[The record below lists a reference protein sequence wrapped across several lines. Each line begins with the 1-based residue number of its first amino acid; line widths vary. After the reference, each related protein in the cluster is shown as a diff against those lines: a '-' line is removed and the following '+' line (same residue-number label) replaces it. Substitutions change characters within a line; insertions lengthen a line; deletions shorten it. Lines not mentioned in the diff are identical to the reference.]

1 MEYTLVKVWPVFLLE
16 VMRLLKIKK
25 ILNNNAV
32 LVGKNGKDFIWI
44 GNGLGFQKKPG
55 QEADESNIE
64 KVFVMHQQN
73 AFDKLSTL
81 LEDIPIAYVSLA
93 DDVISI
99 AKTELTRELSETL
112 YVSLTDHLYNL
123 VKLHNQGIVIHN
135 RLSWE
140 IKKFYPKEFAVGMK
154 ALQLIKEKLQI
165 SLDEEEAG
173 NIAMHLIN
181 AQLSDD
187 LTQMDVRKISK
198 KIRDILSLVRMYNK
212 IEIDETSFAFDR
224 FVTHLRF
231 FFKRLDSLERGEKSN
246 PLLIHVIQQYPKAYE
261 SMKLVEKY
269 LTVDLNDDEQL
280 YLTLHIQKL
289 IENG

>member
-1 MEYTLVKVWPVFLLE
+1 M
-16 VMRLLKIKK
+16 KIKK

-55 QEADESNIE
+55 QEADESQIE
-64 KVFVMHQQN
+64 KVFVLRQQN
-73 AFDKLSTL
+73 AFDRLSTL
-81 LEDIPIAYVSLA
+81 LEDIPISYVSLA

-99 AKTELTRELSETL
+99 AKKGLSRELSDTI
-112 YVSLTDHLYNL
+112 YVSLTDHLHNL

-140 IKKFYPKEFAVGMK
+140 IKKFYPKEFEVGMK
-154 ALQLIKEKLQI
+154 ALRLIKEKLQI
-165 SLDEEEAG
+165 DLDEEEAG
-173 NIAMHLIN
+173 NIALHLIN

-187 LTQMDVRKISK
+187 LTQMDVKQISK

-231 FFKRLDSLERGEKSN
+231 FFKRLESLERGEKNN
-246 PLLIHVIQQYPKAYE
+246 PLLIHVVQQYPKAYE
-261 SMKLVEKY
+261 SMKLIEKY
-269 LTVDLNDDEQL
+269 LTVYLNDDEQL